1 MTYPNLQHISDISFG
16 EQDVAL
22 FHEIGR
28 EELVGNNNPSFHELI
43 HASEIP
49 SVLLKLKEKLAWLW
63 FDFAE
68 DIQYSGAS
76 VIRNVTEY
84 RDSQVPENEA
94 FLLIITEVHGQC
106 ILYCEGKEIVLERWA
121 VYYLDPHMKHG
132 VHANSSSYA
141 LVVRIPVLKK

>member
-49 SVLLKLKEKLAWLW
+49 SVLLKLKEKLA
-63 FDFAE
+63 
-68 DIQYSGAS
+68 
-76 VIRNVTEY
+76 
-84 RDSQVPENEA
+84 
-94 FLLIITEVHGQC
+94 
-106 ILYCEGKEIVLERWA
+106 
-121 VYYLDPHMKHG
+121 
-132 VHANSSSYA
+132 
-141 LVVRIPVLKK
+141 